1 MDFFKQDRVL
11 SGFLATLLTIGI
23 TLFLIFTTIRFLK
36 GDLLVNMKASLFAF
50 VGAILLV
57 RYYAKQEKYL
67 SFKGALLCLFA
78 CMITCII
85 VLIKYNYI
93 SLT

>member
-23 TLFLIFTTIRFLK
+23 TLFLIFATIRFLK

-67 SFKGALLCLFA
+67 SFKGALLCLFV

-93 SLT
+93 SLK